1 MGIGANHSI
10 NGFINSAVA
19 AEHKDQIRAIAHR
32 SGRKV
37 SGVSGFLGGNEA
49 RVNTRATEGVGG
61 TL

>member
-1 MGIGANHSI
+1 MGIGPNHSI

-49 RVNTRATEGVGG
+49 RA
-61 TL
+61 